1 MLTCNSLRRATLA
14 SALLLIGAGGLELLA
29 VTAAAPVVLAAYTG
43 LLMLLAG
50 VGVLTGTALRSF
62 LPGNIQ
68 RLRQCEH

>member
-29 VTAAAPVVLAAYTG
+29 AAAFVPVVLAAYTG
-43 LLMLLAG
+43 FLMLLAG

-62 LPGNIQ
+62 LPGNAQ
-68 RLRQCEH
+68 GLRHCEH